1 MIDLGFAAGFPIID
15 WLQANLAAL
24 LQVIMIDVVL
34 AGDNALIVGL
44 AASRV
49 APELRRRVILWGIAG
64 AVALRIVFAVA
75 ATYLLAIVGL
85 LLAGGLLLLW
95 VCWKMYWELTH
106 AGAKRVGAHGKLRA
120 TGQPADRPMSFRAAV
135 TQIIVAD
142 VSMSLD
148 NVLAVAG
155 AAKGDPWVLLVGL
168 AIAIL
173 LMAVAANA
181 IANLLSR
188 YPWIAWVGWAVI
200 LYVALDM
207 IFDGSREVACA
218 AWKGVWCSPDMPSLV
233 KGLLA
238 R

>member
-1 MIDLGFAAGFPIID
+1 MIE
-15 WLQANLAAL
+15 WLQLNSTAL
-24 LQVIMIDVVL
+24 LQVIVIDVVL
-34 AGDNALIVGL
+34 AGDNAVIVGL

-49 APELRRRVILWGIAG
+49 APELRQKVILWGIVG
-64 AVALRIVFAVA
+64 AVGLRVVFAA
-75 ATYLLAIVGL
+75 LTTYLLAIVGL

-106 AGAKRVGAHGKLRA
+106 SGGRRVGAHGVVHA
-120 TGQPADRPMSFRAAV
+120 TGQAAGRPMSFAAAV
-135 TQIIVAD
+135 TQIVVAD

-155 AAKGDPWVLLVGL
+155 AAKGDPWVLVVGL
-168 AIAIL
+168 GIAIV

-181 IANLLSR
+181 IANLLAR
-188 YPWIAWVGWAVI
+188 HPWIAWVGLAVI

-207 IFDGSREVACA
+207 VFDGSREVACA
-218 AWKGVWCSPDMPSLV
+218 AWKGVWCAPDLTSLV
-233 KGLLA
+233 RGLMG

>member
-1 MIDLGFAAGFPIID
+1 MIDWF
-15 WLQANLAAL
+15 QENLAAL
-24 LQVIMIDVVL
+24 LQVVMIDVVL
-34 AGDNALIVGL
+34 AGDNAVIVGL

-49 APELRRRVILWGIAG
+49 APELRGRVIAWGIAG
-64 AVALRIVFAVA
+64 AVALRIVFAALTTFVLS
-75 ATYLLAIVGL
+75 TVGLTGGLL
-85 LLAGGLLLLW
+85 LLAGGILLLW

-106 AGAKRVGAHGKLRA
+106 FGKKRVAARGIMRA
-120 TGQPADRPMSFRAAV
+120 TGQPADRPMSVRAAV

-155 AAKGDPWVLLVGL
+155 VAKGDFWVLSIGL
-168 AIAIL
+168 GIAIL

-181 IANLLSR
+181 IANLLAR
-188 YPWIAWVGWAVI
+188 YPWIAWIGWLVI

-207 IFDGSREVACA
+207 IFGGSKEVACA
-218 AWKGVWCSPDMPSLV
+218 TWQGVWCAPDMPSLIR
-233 KGLLA
+233 GLLG

>member
-1 MIDLGFAAGFPIID
+1 MID
-15 WLQANLAAL
+15 WVQQNLAAL
-24 LQVIMIDVVL
+24 LQVVMIDVVL
-34 AGDNALIVGL
+34 AGDNAIIVGL

-49 APELRRRVILWGIAG
+49 APELRQRVIFWGIAG
-64 AVALRIVFAVA
+64 AVALRIVFAAA

-85 LLAGGLLLLW
+85 LLAGGFLLLW

-106 AGAKRVGAHGKLRA
+106 TGAKRVGAHGVVKA
-120 TGQPADRPMSFRAAV
+120 TGQPVNRPLGFGAAV

-155 AAKGDPWVLLVGL
+155 AAKGDPLVLIMGL

-173 LMAVAANA
+173 LMAVAANL
-181 IANLLSR
+181 IANLLAR
-188 YPWIAWVGWAVI
+188 FAWIAWIGWLVI

-207 IFDGSREVACA
+207 IFAGSREVACA
-218 AWKGVWCSPDMPSLV
+218 TLQGVWCAPDVASLIR
-233 KGLLA
+233 GLLG

>member
-1 MIDLGFAAGFPIID
+1 MAMIE
-15 WLQANLAAL
+15 WLQANYAAL

-34 AGDNALIVGL
+34 AGDNAVIVGL

-49 APELRRRVILWGIAG
+49 APELRQRVILWGIAG
-64 AVALRIVFAVA
+64 AVGLRVVFAA
-75 ATYLLAIVGL
+75 LTTYLLAVVGL

-106 AGAKRVGAHGKLRA
+106 SGQKRVAARGVMRT
-120 TGQPADRPMSFRAAV
+120 TGEPAERHLSFRAAV
-135 TQIIVAD
+135 TQIVVAD

-155 AAKGDPWVLLVGL
+155 AAKGSPTVLIIGL
-168 AIAIL
+168 GVAIL

-181 IANLLSR
+181 IANLLAR
-188 YPWIAWVGWAVI
+188 YPWVAWVGWLVI

-218 AWKGVWCSPDMPSLV
+218 AWGGVWCAPDMRSLIR
-233 KGLLA
+233 GLLGW
-238 R
+238 

>member
-1 MIDLGFAAGFPIID
+1 MVDLGFAGGLQIIN

-49 APELRRRVILWGIAG
+49 APELRQRVILWGIAG
-64 AVALRIVFAVA
+64 AVALRIVFAA
-75 ATYLLAIVGL
+75 GATYLLDIVGL

-106 AGAKRVGAHGKLRA
+106 RGAKHVGSRGMTRVGDRVE
-120 TGQPADRPMSFRAAV
+120 RPMSFRAAV

-155 AAKGDPWVLLVGL
+155 AAKGDPLVLIIGL
-168 AIAIL
+168 AIGIV
-173 LMAVAANA
+173 LMAVAAHY
-181 IANLLSR
+181 IADLLAR
-188 YPWIAWVGWAVI
+188 YPWIAWVGLLVI

-207 IFDGSREVACA
+207 IYDGSREVACA
-218 AWKGVWCSPDMPSLV
+218 AWKGIWCAPDLPTLIR
-233 KGLLA
+233 GLM
-238 R
+238 RG

>member
-1 MIDLGFAAGFPIID
+1 MID
-15 WLQANLAAL
+15 WVQQNLAAL

-34 AGDNALIVGL
+34 AGDNAIIVGL

-49 APELRRRVILWGIAG
+49 APELRQKVIFWGIGG
-64 AVALRIVFAVA
+64 AVALRVAFAAV

-106 AGAKRVGAHGKLRA
+106 AGRKRVGARGVVRA
-120 TGQPADRPMSFRAAV
+120 TGQPADRPMSFGAAV

-155 AAKGDPWVLLVGL
+155 AAKGDPGVLVVGL
-168 AIAIL
+168 GVAIL
-173 LMAVAANA
+173 LMAIAANV
-181 IANLLSR
+181 IANVLAR
-188 YPWIAWVGWAVI
+188 YAWIAWVGWLVI
-200 LYVALDM
+200 LYVAFDM
-207 IFDGSREVACA
+207 IFTGSREVACA
-218 AWKGVWCSPDMPSLV
+218 AWQGVWCAPDMPSLIR
-233 KGLLA
+233 GLLE

>member
-1 MIDLGFAAGFPIID
+1 MID
-15 WLQANLAAL
+15 WVQQNLAAL

-34 AGDNALIVGL
+34 AGDNAVIVGL

-49 APELRRRVILWGIAG
+49 APELRKRVILWGIVG
-64 AVALRIVFAVA
+64 AVALRIVFAA
-75 ATYLLAIVGL
+75 ATTYLLAIVGL

-106 AGAKRVGAHGKLRA
+106 KGEKRVGSHGLAAR
-120 TGQPADRPMSFRAAV
+120 TGQPVERRMSFRAAV
-135 TQIIVAD
+135 TQIVVAD

-155 AAKGDPWVLLVGL
+155 AAKGSTSVLIIGL
-168 AIAIL
+168 AIGIV
-173 LMAVAANA
+173 LMAVAANF
-181 IANLLSR
+181 IADLLAR
-188 YPWIAWVGWAVI
+188 YPWIAWIGFLVI

-207 IFDGSREVACA
+207 VFDGSREIACA
-218 AWKGVWCSPDMPSLV
+218 AWKGVWCAPDLVSLI
-233 KGLLA
+233 KGLA